1 VDDVRDEIEL
11 YKFTLEGLEE
21 GNAEYKKTKALERG
35 ALANL
40 GDLENT
46 LESMERQ
53 FHTWER
59 QRDRYELE
67 QKNKQDNTS
76 LKDASEKAQKYYE
89 EQEAKIE
96 NATL

>member
-1 VDDVRDEIEL
+1 MDDVRDELDL
-11 YKFTLEGLEE
+11 YKFTMDGLEE

-53 FHTWER
+53 FHTLER

-76 LKDASEKAQKYYE
+76 LSEAAEKAQK
-89 EQEAKIE
+89 
-96 NATL
+96 TLEDHKASV